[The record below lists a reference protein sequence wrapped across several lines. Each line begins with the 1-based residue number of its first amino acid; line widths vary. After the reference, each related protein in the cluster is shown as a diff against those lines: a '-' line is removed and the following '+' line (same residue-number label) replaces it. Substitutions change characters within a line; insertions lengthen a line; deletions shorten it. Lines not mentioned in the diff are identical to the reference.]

1 MTGLFDVFGYL
12 PKKQGRNPLDM
23 SLDQVAALLVN
34 YNKFSESEARHVF
47 AALLL
52 IPGFEHLRFHPFL
65 KVCKRNWNVST
76 IKYAEF
82 WDAQQVL
89 QKLVHKPI
97 KWHVIEEVRE
107 RLILVCRLLLLF
119 RSIDFSRTLRG
130 NMYVLVRRKG
140 QLHHQCDDVM
150 KLGLKVISPADL
162 VLRYVELTSGQDVP
176 GSALLLQLHAPYGP
190 LSSNAIGSL
199 TKKALQKLGVDMRHF
214 GPHSTRGAAVK
225 MFKTLGLSSEEVCQ
239 LGKWKNLAAFSS
251 HYLRLGACQH
261 ASQKIS
267 QIVHTVSLGQSAD
280 PDWSC
285 TPGTKGQGG
294 KDQEV

>member
-1 MTGLFDVFGYL
+1 
-12 PKKQGRNPLDM
+12 
-23 SLDQVAALLVN
+23 
-34 YNKFSESEARHVF
+34 
-47 AALLL
+47 
-52 IPGFEHLRFHPFL
+52 
-65 KVCKRNWNVST
+65 
-76 IKYAEF
+76 
-82 WDAQQVL
+82 
-89 QKLVHKPI
+89 
-97 KWHVIEEVRE
+97 
-107 RLILVCRLLLLF
+107 
-119 RSIDFSRTLRG
+119 
-130 NMYVLVRRKG
+130 
-140 QLHHQCDDVM
+140 M

-162 VLRYVELTSGQDVP
+162 MLRYVELTSGQAVP

-239 LGKWKNLAAFSS
+239 LGKWKNVAAFTS

-285 TPGTKGQGG
+285 TPGTKDQGG
-294 KDQEV
+294 KDQEGEAQRPSETCTFTAGCSECFGSRFWFFLTAFSAGGWRFLIRPAWTECNHFYKPSSPLTAMNVKKHGECSFSTSRNCGSWDGSTPMWPRRC